1 MRTGKLR
8 HRIAIQRYTVI
19 ENELGD
25 QIEYWDTIAHAWA
38 AIEPISGQEFWEAAR
53 IAAEVTH
60 KVTMRPPGV
69 TIKQVSPADRIV
81 FGSRILEI
89 ESILDIEER
98 GRELVLLCKENLA
111 DVWEEPE

>member
-8 HRIAIQRYTVI
+8 HRIDIQRYTVI

-25 QIEYWDTIAHAWA
+25 QLEYWDTIAYAWA

-60 KVTMRPPGV
+60 KVTMRLPGV
-69 TIKQVSPADRIV
+69 TIKQVSPADRIA